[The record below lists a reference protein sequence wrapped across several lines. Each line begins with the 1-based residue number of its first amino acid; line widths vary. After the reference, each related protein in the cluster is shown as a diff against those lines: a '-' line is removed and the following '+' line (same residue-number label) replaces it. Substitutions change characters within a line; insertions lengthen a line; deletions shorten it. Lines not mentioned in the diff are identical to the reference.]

1 MNSLEILKQEFIEL
15 SRSQIFN
22 LGCSIGLQD
31 QQNFYKW
38 RISFI
43 APKKTLY
50 EGGLFFLEIIFP
62 KDYPKNPPLIKFL
75 IPIYHPNVNSNKN
88 SNEPLGKICPDFI
101 KNWKPSTKIKEI
113 LIKIYAI
120 FFWPNP
126 DSSYSK
132 EMADEY
138 INNRALYET
147 KAKFFTIKYANPKYR
162 EIIIGNVEWDFSTKG
177 CFISRIHKEEIV
189 KYNYNGNEIV
199 NISFSINGQFDI
211 FLLCKLKELTSNVIK
226 RFMDK
231 CALKVDGDIL
241 YILNFTRLNMNIP
254 IGDNG
259 IRDGNCIMAIFDVKF
274 FC

>member
-1 MNSLEILKQEFIEL
+1 MNSSEILKQEFIDI
-15 SRSQIFN
+15 SKSQLFN
-22 LGCSIGLQD
+22 LGCSIGLQEE
-31 QQNFYKW
+31 QNFFKW

-43 APKKTLY
+43 APKNSLY
-50 EGGLFFLEIIFP
+50 EGGLFFLGIIFP
-62 KDYPKNPPLIKFL
+62 KDYPKNPPEINFL
-75 IPIYHPNVNSNKN
+75 IPIYHINVNSNKN

-138 INNRALYET
+138 NNNRPLYET
-147 KAKFFTIKYANPKYR
+147 KAKFFTIKYANPNYR
-162 EIIIGNVEWDFSTKG
+162 DIIVGVVEWDFSTKG

-199 NISFSINGQFDI
+199 NVSFSINGQFEI
-211 FLLCKLKELTSNVIK
+211 FILCKLKELTSNVIK
-226 RFMDK
+226 RFTDK
-231 CALKVDGDIL
+231 CALKIDGDIL
-241 YILNFTRLNMNIP
+241 YILNTARLNLNIP

-259 IRDGNCIMAIFDVKF
+259 IRNGNNITTIFDVKF

>member
-1 MNSLEILKQEFIEL
+1 MNSSEILKQEFIDI
-15 SRSQIFN
+15 SKSQLFN
-22 LGCSIGLQD
+22 LGCSIGLQEEE
-31 QQNFYKW
+31 NFFKW

-43 APKKTLY
+43 APKNSLY
-50 EGGLFFLEIIFP
+50 EGGLFFLGIIFP
-62 KDYPKNPPLIKFL
+62 KDYPKNPPEINFL
-75 IPIYHPNVNSNKN
+75 IPIYHINVNSNKN

-113 LIKIYAI
+113 LIRIYAI

-138 INNRALYET
+138 NNNRPLYGT
-147 KAKFFTIKYANPKYR
+147 KAKFFTIKYANPNYR
-162 EIIIGNVEWDFSTKG
+162 DIIVGIVEWDFSTKG
-177 CFISRIHKEEIV
+177 CFISRIHKEEKV

-199 NISFSINGQFDI
+199 NVSFSINGQFEI
-211 FLLCKLKELTSNVIK
+211 FILCKLKELTSNVIK
-226 RFMDK
+226 RFTDK
-231 CALKVDGDIL
+231 CDLKIDGDIL
-241 YILNFTRLNMNIP
+241 YILNTARLNLNIP

-259 IRDGNCIMAIFDVKF
+259 IRNGNNITTIFDVKF